1 MADDICF
8 NGLPDLDF
16 DTAAH
21 YGIKDQKWG
30 IRNYQY
36 ENGSYTPAG
45 RERYRRGN
53 GERRGGYS
61 GNRREP
67 YSQRQEEPKKSLK
80 ERFVARAKAEPGI
93 IARNIVKKH
102 IPVFALKDD
111 ELKNINERLALEES
125 VLHLS
130 GRLSPRDH
138 RTTTHS
144 VFTGIL
150 GAGVH
155 TLDAFS
161 VGAAKAFW
169 NITSKA
175 ATSKGKGGDHKSS
188 QEQKH
193 DDSNRKK
200 KDASHDGLD
209 EGINFTGL
217 PDLDENSLK
226 HFGILGMKWG
236 IRRFQNPD
244 GTLTPEGKER
254 YYGKTQS
261 KEYYELL
268 KTTKGDSKELRPV
281 LKDAAMRLRTTARR
295 REYLAELLDT
305 KELELITDKNKLDK
319 ILKEMENDPEHEAHR
334 KKLKLTKEQYRE
346 IWLDP
351 SETDVIEDIVSF
363 YANKSHV
370 DSEKE
375 RKYYKDLLNDFYK
388 ECSDYNKQQEKVL
401 REILGEYADDPVEVM
416 IGNRDFF
423 STTALTKLGYQLNAD
438 VSKILLGGTASER
451 LKRLGEPWPELKD
464 LMKKYE

>member
-16 DTAAH
+16 DAAAH

-169 NITSKA
+169 DITSKA

-188 QEQKH
+188 QDQKH

-209 EGINFTGL
+209 EGVNFTGL
-217 PDLDENSLK
+217 PDLDENSLE
-226 HFGILGMKWG
+226 HWGIMGMKWG
-236 IRRFQNPD
+236 LRRWQNHD
-244 GTLTPEGKER
+244 GTLTQAGKER
-254 YYGKTQS
+254 YYSGKNQKGTRLANALRYDDNGNFGRLDPSVKDQKRAYYS
-261 KEYYELL
+261 AKNEVVRAAIATLKGKKVKPGTKEYKAAL
-268 KTTKGDSKELRPV
+268 KTVMNDLLGELGDQQLFTSKAGQIGGGV
-281 LKDAAMRLRTTARR
+281 LGVAGGLLGPIGTGVVASIAGSEIIGRL
-295 REYLAELLDT
+295 
-305 KELELITDKNKLDK
+305 DKNKIVK
-319 ILKEMENDPEHEAHR
+319 KR
-334 KKLKLTKEQYRE
+334 KD
-346 IWLDP
+346 WLA
-351 SETDVIEDIVSF
+351 EDIDLV
-363 YANKSHV
+363 N
-370 DSEKE
+370 
-375 RKYYKDLLNDFYK
+375 KYYPDLSPEN
-388 ECSDYNKQQEKVL
+388 NPPL
-401 REILGEYADDPVEVM
+401 RDAFKHGSQDEGVIFTGLPDLVEDT
-416 IGNRDFF
+416 I
-423 STTALTKLGYQLNAD
+423 SGY
-438 VSKILLGGTASER
+438 
-451 LKRLGEPWPELKD
+451 
-464 LMKKYE
+464 